1 MRALVALPYLLA
13 GLAVTAVTHLVTIL
27 LIPMVAPA
35 DATQRLLPGMEP
47 NRLEI
52 IAPVSADAMPLPF
65 SDPAIQLA
73 ACRFDIT
80 QAPVLIRLRAGD
92 SFASLILLGQDGRVL
107 YSLTDRAAVRG
118 TLDIRLLT
126 RPQLERLEAAD
137 PDGEPVQE
145 IRLTPGEPSGLAVFR
160 AMIPWPSLVAEA
172 EATLSNA
179 RCAPQPLAE

>member
-1 MRALVALPYLLA
+1 
-13 GLAVTAVTHLVTIL
+13 
-27 LIPMVAPA
+27 MVAPA

-137 PDGEPVQE
+137 PDGEP
-145 IRLTPGEPSGLAVFR
+145 SGLAVFK